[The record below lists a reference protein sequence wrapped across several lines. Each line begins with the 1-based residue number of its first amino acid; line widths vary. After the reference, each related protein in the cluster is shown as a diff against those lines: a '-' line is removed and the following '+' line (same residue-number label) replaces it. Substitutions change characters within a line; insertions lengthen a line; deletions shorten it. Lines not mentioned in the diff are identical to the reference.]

1 MGKLQSL
8 PETGSEENP
17 GFYQHPEWFWTVS
30 DITYG
35 DAVTYDST
43 VKTYVTNTYVGVKTS
58 PATADAS
65 LIGIADETVDCGTGA
80 SGATP
85 PGMVKVVLGGMALKA
100 KVNAAVVAG
109 DPLVTEATAGSLVKT
124 VNTNISSPIAY
135 ALTDAGTLI
144 DGTSAAGFAS
154 VWVIG
159 G

>member
-8 PETGSEENP
+8 PETGSDENP
-17 GFYQHPEWFWTVS
+17 GFYQHPEYFWSVS

-58 PATADAS
+58 PATADAF
-65 LIGIADETVDCGTGA
+65 LMGIADETVVAGTGG
-80 SGATP
+80 SDP
-85 PGMVKVVLGGMALKA
+85 PNMVKVVTGGLAIKA

-109 DPLVTEATAGSLVKT
+109 DPLVTEAVAGSLIKT
-124 VNTNISSPIAY
+124 VNTNIQPPIAI

-154 VWVIG
+154 VYVVG